1 MPNFSAMDERS
12 ERWQRRF
19 NIPVIVAA
27 LATVPL
33 LLLEQSHHGEPLQT
47 ILQVCDWIVW
57 GVFALELAV
66 MLAVAPARWNYL
78 RAHPLQVSI
87 VVLTV
92 PFWSTALQSLRVL
105 RLLQLIRLARIGP
118 VVRRMFTLDGIRYAA
133 VLAGVVLLGG
143 AEAYAAVENTSLGTG
158 IYWALQTMT
167 TVGYGDV
174 PPKTPAG
181 RVIACILMV
190 VGIGFF
196 ALITGAV
203 AERFLATEVEQVEE
217 EIESSEAEI
226 LEQIDA
232 LGRQLRTLEATVRR
246 RARSR

>member
-1 MPNFSAMDERS
+1 MDERS

-33 LLLEQSHHGEPLQT
+33 LVLEQNDHAEPLRT
-47 ILQVCDWIVW
+47 ILEVCDWIVW

-66 MLAVAPARWNYL
+66 MLAVARSRWNYV
-78 RAHPLQVSI
+78 RAQPLQVSI

-92 PFWSTALQSLRVL
+92 PLWSAALQSLRVL

-133 VLAGVVLLGG
+133 VLAGIVLVGG
-143 AEAYAAVENTSLGTG
+143 AEAYAAAENVSLGTG

-174 PPKTPAG
+174 PPKTPLG

-217 EIESSEAEI
+217 EIETSEAEI

-246 RARSR
+246 RARVR

>member
-1 MPNFSAMDERS
+1 MDERS
-12 ERWQRRF
+12 ARWQKRF
-19 NIPVIVAA
+19 NVPVIVAA

-47 ILQVCDWIVW
+47 TLEVCDWIVW

-66 MLAVAPARWNYL
+66 MLAVAPSRWNYV
-78 RAHPLQVSI
+78 RAHPLRVSV

-118 VVRRMFTLDGIRYAA
+118 VVRRMFTLDGIRYAS
-133 VLAGVVLLGG
+133 VLAGIVLVGG
-143 AEAYAAVENTSLGTG
+143 AEAYAAVENASLGTG

-174 PPKTPAG
+174 PPKTTLG
-181 RVIACILMV
+181 RIIACVLMV

-217 EIESSEAEI
+217 EVEAGEAEI

-232 LGRQLRTLEATVRR
+232 LRGQLRTLEATVRR

>member
-1 MPNFSAMDERS
+1 MDERS
-12 ERWQRRF
+12 ARWQRRF
-19 NIPVIVAA
+19 NVPVIVAA

-47 ILQVCDWIVW
+47 ILEVCDWIVW

-66 MLAVAPARWNYL
+66 MLAVAPSRWNYV
-78 RAHPLQVSI
+78 RAHPLRVSV

-118 VVRRMFTLDGIRYAA
+118 VVRRMFTLDGIGTR
-133 VLAGVVLLGG
+133 LCSRESCFGG
-143 AEAYAAVENTSLGTG
+143 AEAFAAVENASLGTG

-174 PPKTPAG
+174 PPKHLGEGDRVRPDG
-181 RVIACILMV
+181 RRDRILRIDH
-190 VGIGFF
+190 GRGR
-196 ALITGAV
+196 
-203 AERFLATEVEQVEE
+203 ERFLATEIEEVGEEVEAG
-217 EIESSEAEI
+217 EAEI

-232 LGRQLRTLEATVRR
+232 LGGQLQTLEATVRR

>member
-1 MPNFSAMDERS
+1 
-12 ERWQRRF
+12 
-19 NIPVIVAA
+19 
-27 LATVPL
+27 VPL
-33 LLLEQSHHGEPLQT
+33 LLLEQNHNAEPLQT

-57 GVFALELAV
+57 GVFALELTV
-66 MLAVAPARWNYL
+66 MLAVAPSRWGYA

-92 PFWSTALQSLRVL
+92 PLWSAALQSLRVL

-133 VLAGVVLLGG
+133 VLAGIVLVGG
-143 AEAYAAVENTSLGTG
+143 AEAYAAAENVSLGTG

-174 PPKTPAG
+174 PPKTPLG

-190 VGIGFF
+190 AGIGFF

-217 EIESSEAEI
+217 EIEAGEAEI
-226 LEQIDA
+226 LEQIDT

-246 RARSR
+246 RARDRQQ

>member
-1 MPNFSAMDERS
+1 MDERS
-12 ERWQRRF
+12 ARWQRRF

-47 ILQVCDWIVW
+47 ILEVCDWIVW

-66 MLAVAPARWNYL
+66 MLAVAPSRWNYV

-118 VVRRMFTLDGIRYAA
+118 VVRRMFTLDGIRYAS
-133 VLAGVVLLGG
+133 VLAGIVLVGG
-143 AEAYAAVENTSLGTG
+143 AEAYAAVENASLGTG

-174 PPKTPAG
+174 PPKTTLG
-181 RVIACILMV
+181 RIIACVLMV

-217 EIESSEAEI
+217 EVEAGEAEI

-232 LGRQLRTLEATVRR
+232 LRGQLRTLEETVRR

>member
-1 MPNFSAMDERS
+1 
-12 ERWQRRF
+12 
-19 NIPVIVAA
+19 
-27 LATVPL
+27 
-33 LLLEQSHHGEPLQT
+33 
-47 ILQVCDWIVW
+47 
-57 GVFALELAV
+57 
-66 MLAVAPARWNYL
+66 
-78 RAHPLQVSI
+78 
-87 VVLTV
+87 
-92 PFWSTALQSLRVL
+92 
-105 RLLQLIRLARIGP
+105 
-118 VVRRMFTLDGIRYAA
+118 MFTLDGIRYAA

-174 PPKTPAG
+174 PPKTPLG

-190 VGIGFF
+190 AGIGFF

>member
-1 MPNFSAMDERS
+1 MDERS
-12 ERWQRRF
+12 ARWQRRF
-19 NIPVIVAA
+19 NVPVIVAA

-33 LLLEQSHHGEPLQT
+33 LVLEQSHHAEPLQT
-47 ILQVCDWIVW
+47 ILEVSDWIVW
-57 GVFALELAV
+57 GVFALELTV
-66 MLAVAPARWNYL
+66 MLAVAPSRWGYV
-78 RAHPLQVSI
+78 RAHPLRVTV

-92 PFWSTALQSLRVL
+92 PLWSAALQSLRVL
-105 RLLQLIRLARIGP
+105 RLLQLIRLARIAP
-118 VVRRMFTLDGIRYAA
+118 LVRRMFTLDGIRYAA
-133 VLAGVVLLGG
+133 VLSGLVLLGG
-143 AEAYAAVENTSLGTG
+143 AEAFAAAENVSLGTG

-174 PPKTPAG
+174 PPKTTLG
-181 RVIACILMV
+181 RIIACVLMV

-203 AERFLATEVEQVEE
+203 AERFLATEVEHVEE
-217 EIESSEAEI
+217 EVEAGEAEI

-232 LGRQLRTLEATVRR
+232 LRGQLRTLEATVRR

>member
-1 MPNFSAMDERS
+1 MDERS

-33 LLLEQSHHGEPLQT
+33 LLLEQSQHGEPLQT
-47 ILQVCDWIVW
+47 ILTVSDWIIW

-66 MLAVAPARWNYL
+66 MLAIAPSVWGYM
-78 RAHPLQVSI
+78 RAHPLRVSV

-92 PFWSTALQSLRVL
+92 PLWSRALQSLRVL
-105 RLLQLIRLARIGP
+105 RLLQLVRLARIGP
-118 VVRRMFTLDGIRYAA
+118 LVRRMFTLDGIRYAA
-133 VLAGVVLLGG
+133 VLSGVVLLGG
-143 AEAYAAVENTSLGTG
+143 AEAFAAAEKVSLGTG

-174 PPKTPAG
+174 PPKTPLG
-181 RVIACILMV
+181 RVIACILMI

-203 AERFLATEVEQVEE
+203 AQRFLATEIEE
-217 EIESSEAEI
+217 VGGEIEATEAEL
-226 LEQIDA
+226 LEQIEA
-232 LGRQLRTLEATVRR
+232 LGRQLQTLEATVRR
-246 RARSR
+246 RARDRQQ